1 MKKTVILILIICC
14 SSFVHASD
22 ISDSFT
28 QKYNSLFPP
37 ANSSVNSDY
46 LYEQIALG
54 SQYTIML
61 LDQLNTN
68 NDTLNEKVDIM
79 IEKFSILIEQ
89 NQKII
94 YLLEKSKNDSIS
106 ERP

>member
-14 SSFVHASD
+14 SSFVYASD

-28 QKYNSLFPP
+28 QKYNSLLPP
-37 ANSSVNSDY
+37 ENSSVASDY

-54 SQYTIML
+54 SQYTIIL

-89 NQKII
+89 NRKII
-94 YLLEKSKNDSIS
+94 YLLEKSKKDSDS
-106 ERP
+106 

>member
-28 QKYNSLFPP
+28 QKYNSLLPP
-37 ANSSVNSDY
+37 ENSSVASDY

-54 SQYTIML
+54 MDL
-61 LDQLNTN
+61 
-68 NDTLNEKVDIM
+68 
-79 IEKFSILIEQ
+79 
-89 NQKII
+89 
-94 YLLEKSKNDSIS
+94 
-106 ERP
+106 